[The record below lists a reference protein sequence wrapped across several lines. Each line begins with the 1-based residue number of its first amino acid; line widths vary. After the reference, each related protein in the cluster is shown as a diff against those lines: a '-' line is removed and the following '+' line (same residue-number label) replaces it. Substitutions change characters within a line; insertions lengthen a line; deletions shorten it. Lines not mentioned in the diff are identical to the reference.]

1 MLKILITA
9 LMGYFFGSFQTSYIL
24 GKILKKGDIR
34 DYGYGNAG
42 ASNTAVSFGLKY
54 GVIVAL
60 VDILKAVLSILFI
73 RYLFSSSSDTG
84 YFAFLMY
91 LNCIFI
97 LLGHNFPFYMKFKGG
112 KGTASLIGALLV
124 LNIKIAIIGIL
135 AIVLV
140 TLITNYIALGTMAL
154 VSSFAVSTI
163 WFNYSLYCI
172 LIAVL
177 IGLMSLIKHL
187 PNIKRIIKGT
197 EMKLRNSF

>member
-1 MLKILITA
+1 MSKILISA
-9 LMGYFFGSFQTSYIL
+9 FMGYLFGSFQTSYIV
-24 GKILKKGDIR
+24 GKVLKKVDIR

-42 ASNTAVSFGLKY
+42 ASNTVIAFGFKY
-54 GVIVAL
+54 GVIVAM
-60 VDILKAVLSILFI
+60 VDILKAVLSIMFI
-73 RYLFSSSSDTG
+73 RYLFSASHDTR
-84 YFAFLMY
+84 YFASLMY

-97 LLGHNFPFYMKFKGG
+97 ILGHNFPFYMKFRGG

-124 LNIKIAIIGIL
+124 LDIKIAIIGIL

-140 TLITNYIALGTMAL
+140 TLMTNYIALGTMAL

-163 WFNYSLYCI
+163 WFHYSVYCI
-172 LIAVL
+172 LIAIL

-187 PNIKRIIKGT
+187 PNIKRILKGT

>member
-9 LMGYFFGSFQTSYIL
+9 LMGYLFGSFQTSYIL

-42 ASNTAVSFGLKY
+42 ASNTAVSFGFKY

-60 VDILKAVLSILFI
+60 VDILKAVLSIMFI
-73 RYLFSSSSDTG
+73 RYLFSSSSDTR

-97 LLGHNFPFYMKFKGG
+97 LFGHNFPFYMKFKGG

-124 LNIKIAIIGIL
+124 LDIKIALIGIL
-135 AIVLV
+135 AIVLI
-140 TLITNYIALGTMAL
+140 TLITDYIALGTMAL

-163 WFNYSLYCI
+163 WFHYSLYCI